1 MISNLETIPK
11 WFTVIHQTI
20 LPLSALENLNTDLG
34 KGEGCWKNNP
44 RKQKISMF
52 KDMNLKYPYDKNT
65 HKLNETINATEKKY
79 WQQIWQELLFHL
91 HKDIF
96 NKSST

>member
-1 MISNLETIPK
+1 
-11 WFTVIHQTI
+11 
-20 LPLSALENLNTDLG
+20 
-34 KGEGCWKNNP
+34 
-44 RKQKISMF
+44 
-52 KDMNLKYPYDKNT
+52 MNLKYPYDKNT